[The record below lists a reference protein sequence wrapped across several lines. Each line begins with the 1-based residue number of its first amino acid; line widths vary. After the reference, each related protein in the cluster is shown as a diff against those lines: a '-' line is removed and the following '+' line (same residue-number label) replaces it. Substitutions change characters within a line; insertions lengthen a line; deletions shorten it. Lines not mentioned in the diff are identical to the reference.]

1 MPLTLP
7 IPDNNKSCQNG
18 YLYIVATPI
27 GNLQDITLRAL
38 TILKEVD
45 LIATEDTRKTGLL
58 LKYYEI
64 KNKLI
69 SCYEH
74 NERDR
79 IPYFIN
85 KLKSGAAIATV
96 SDAGTPCVS
105 DPGYRLVQAALSE
118 NIPVVPIPG
127 VSAAI
132 TGLSV
137 SGLPTDTFYF
147 NGFISRKK
155 EKRLKQLNFLA
166 ELPCTLIFYES
177 PKRII
182 GLLDL
187 MIDIFQDR
195 PAVLGRE
202 MTKKYE
208 EFIRGNLSTLRET
221 LIARP
226 VIKGECTLLVGGH
239 KTDNLVSEATIL
251 NKIRAG
257 LESKSGGL
265 GQIAK
270 IISQEYNLPRKQIY
284 NLALKLKTEKNEL

>member
-7 IPDNNKSCQNG
+7 IPENNRACQSG

-58 LKYYEI
+58 LKYYQI

-74 NERDR
+74 NERAR
-79 IPYFIN
+79 IPDFLN
-85 KLKSGAAIATV
+85 KLKAGAAIALV
-96 SDAGTPCVS
+96 SDAGTPSVS
-105 DPGYRLVQAALSE
+105 DPGYRLVQAALAE

-127 VSAAI
+127 VSAVI
-132 TGLSV
+132 TSLSV

-147 NGFISRKK
+147 NGFLPRKK
-155 EKRLKQLNFLA
+155 NKRLNHLKSLA
-166 ELPCTLIFYES
+166 DLPCTLIFYES
-177 PKRII
+177 PRRII
-182 GLLDL
+182 DLLDSML
-187 MIDIFQDR
+187 DIFQDR

-208 EFIRGNLSTLRET
+208 EFIRGNLSTLRNT
-221 LIARP
+221 LINRP
-226 VIKGECTLLVGGH
+226 VVKGECTLLVGGH
-239 KTDNLVSEATIL
+239 KTDDLVSKAAIL
-251 NKIRAG
+251 NEIKAM
-257 LESKSGGL
+257 LETKSGSL

-270 IISQEYNLPRKQIY
+270 IISQKYNLPRKQIY
-284 NLALKLKTEKNEL
+284 DLALELKQNNKK